1 MNITLTTNTGTYWV
15 LFRTNDG
22 CEAVYNLGA
31 PGGIRGAVLSEC
43 AGEIANYG
51 KTDIERCVNKIRY
64 LLPVNNVTVSAIC
77 TNGTTCY
84 AATWKWSE
92 GATAQISASSLDEL
106 VQAAQE
112 CIQEYDSNQE
122 TRRKIETHVRE
133 DEARTRELERRAQ
146 LEIDEERNQKGGRDE

>member
-64 LLPVNNVTVSAIC
+64 LLPVNNVTVSVVC
-77 TNGTTCY
+77 SEGVLCY
-84 AATWKWSE
+84 AATWRWPI
-92 GATAQISASSLDEL
+92 GTTARVSAGSLEWL
-106 VQAAQE
+106 VLAVRE
-112 CIQEYDSNQE
+112 CVQEYMNDQE
-122 TRRKIETHVRE
+122 TKLKIDAEVRE
-133 DEARTRELERRAQ
+133 ERTRELVRKAQ
-146 LEIDEERNQKGGRDE
+146 LEIDEERNQKGEGRL